1 MADNNGEIVVA
12 SSCSRECECE
22 AVVSESRVGKGRVLV
37 SRTYPKHPGK
47 DSEEY
52 EEFEVGVFTTATAS
66 VTVPISI
73 THNLGN
79 YESVKTGV
87 IVTMPCYV
95 EELDECFEKARAFA
109 EEKSG
114 EMSDFAT
121 SYKTFLKKWR
131 RGDYASK

>member
-1 MADNNGEIVVA
+1 MPDNNGKIVVA
-12 SSCSRECECE
+12 NSCSCGPENSAVASECH
-22 AVVSESRVGKGRVLV
+22 VGKGRVIV
-37 SRTYPKHPGK
+37 SRTYPKHPDK

-52 EEFEVGVFTTATAS
+52 EEFEVGVFHTATAS

-95 EELDECFEKARAFA
+95 EELDECFEKARDFA

-114 EMSDFAT
+114 EMSDFST
-121 SYKTFLKKWR
+121 SYKAFLKKWR